1 MGTRAWQ
8 RLDRIDTDEGVLELR
23 MRGDSDFLILVDG
36 RVLMQ
41 SVAHRSEVELAVVA
55 CRPLGQ
61 AARPRVLV
69 GGLGMGYTLRAALDE
84 LPASAEVTV
93 AELTPRIVEWC
104 RGPLA
109 VLTAGAVDDPRV
121 RLHLGDVAEV
131 IARTPAAA
139 RWDAIVLDL
148 YEGPYVATGRR
159 DDPVFGKA
167 ALARTRAALAP
178 GGVLAIWSED
188 REAAFEKRL
197 RDAGLAVEVV
207 SSGRG
212 GRRHVIYV
220 ATHPR
225 EPAPGKTV
233 GHPQGRRR

>member
-8 RLDRIDTDEGVLELR
+8 RLDRVDTEEGVLELR
-23 MRGDSDFLILVDG
+23 MRGETDFLILVDG

-41 SVAHRSEVELAVVA
+41 SVAHRSELELAVVA
-55 CRPLGQ
+55 CRPLHD
-61 AARPRVLV
+61 ATRPRVLV

-84 LPASAEVTV
+84 LPATAEVTV

-109 VLTAGAVDDPRV
+109 RLTAAAVDDPRV
-121 RLHLGDVAEV
+121 RLHVGDVAEV
-131 IARTPAAA
+131 IARTPAAT

-148 YEGPYVATGRR
+148 YEGPYVATGRK

-167 ALARTRAALAP
+167 ALARAKAALAP
-178 GGVLAIWSED
+178 TGVLAIWSED
-188 REAAFEKRL
+188 HEQAFERRL
-197 RDAGLAVEVV
+197 QELGLSVEVR

-220 ATHPR
+220 ARHA
-225 EPAPGKTV
+225 PA
-233 GHPQGRRR
+233 RAR

>member
-1 MGTRAWQ
+1 MGTRTWQ
-8 RLDRIDTDEGVLELR
+8 RLDRVDTDEGVLELR
-23 MRGDSDFLILVDG
+23 MRGQTDFLILVDG

-41 SVAHRSEVELAVVA
+41 SVAHRSELELAVVA
-55 CRPLGQ
+55 CRPLRA

-84 LPASAEVTV
+84 LPRAAEVTV

-109 VLTAGAVDDPRV
+109 GLTGAAVDDPRV
-121 RLHLGDVAEV
+121 RLHVGDVAEV
-131 IARTPAAA
+131 IARTPATA

-148 YEGPYVATGRR
+148 YEGPYVATQRK

-167 ALARTRAALAP
+167 ALARAKAALAP

-188 REAAFEKRL
+188 REQAFERRL
-197 RDAGLAVEVV
+197 RDQGFTVEVR

-212 GRRHVIYV
+212 GRRHVIYLS
-220 ATHPR
+220 TLRHDR
-225 EPAPGKTV
+225 
-233 GHPQGRRR
+233 

>member
-1 MGTRAWQ
+1 MGTRTWQ
-8 RLDRIDTDEGVLELR
+8 RLDRVDTDEGMLELR
-23 MRGDSDFLILVDG
+23 MRGQTDFLILVDG

-41 SVAHRSEVELAVVA
+41 SVAHRSELELAVVA
-55 CRPLGQ
+55 CRPLRA

-84 LPASAEVTV
+84 LPRAAEVTV

-109 VLTAGAVDDPRV
+109 GLTGAAVDDPRV
-121 RLHLGDVAEV
+121 RLHVGDVAEV
-131 IARTPAAA
+131 IARTPATA

-148 YEGPYVATGRR
+148 YEGPYVATQRK

-167 ALARTRAALAP
+167 ALARAKAALAP

-188 REAAFEKRL
+188 REQAFERRL
-197 RDAGLAVEVV
+197 RDQGFTVEVR

-212 GRRHVIYV
+212 GRRHVIYLS
-220 ATHPR
+220 TLRHDR
-225 EPAPGKTV
+225 
-233 GHPQGRRR
+233 

>member
-1 MGTRAWQ
+1 MRAWE
-8 RLDRIDTDEGVLELR
+8 RIDRVDTDEGVLELR
-23 MRGDSDFLILVDG
+23 RRGDSDFLILVDG

-41 SVAHRSEVELAVVA
+41 SAAHLSEVEVAVAA
-55 CRPLGQ
+55 CRPLRGATQ
-61 AARPRVLV
+61 PRVLV

-84 LPASAEVTV
+84 LPATAEVTV

-109 VLTAGAVDDPRV
+109 PLTAAAVDDPRV
-121 RLHLGDVAEV
+121 RLHVGDVAEV
-131 IARTPAAA
+131 ITRTPATA

-159 DDPVFGKA
+159 DDPIFGKA

-178 GGVLAIWSED
+178 SGLLTIWSED

-197 RDAGLAVEVV
+197 RDQGFTVDVRLAGH
-207 SSGRG
+207 G
-212 GRRHVIYV
+212 GRRHAIYV
-220 ATHPR
+220 ASPLPR
-225 EPAPGKTV
+225 
-233 GHPQGRRR
+233 R

>member
-8 RLDRIDTDEGVLELR
+8 RLDRLDTDEGVLELR
-23 MRGDSDFLILVDG
+23 MRGDRDFLILVDG

-41 SVAHRSEVELAVVA
+41 SAAHRSELELAVVA
-55 CRPLGQ
+55 CRPLRT
-61 AARPRVLV
+61 APHPRVLV

-84 LPASAEVTV
+84 LPATAEVTV

-109 VLTAGAVDDPRV
+109 PLTAGAVDDPRV
-121 RLHLGDVAEV
+121 RVHVGDVAEV
-131 IARTPAAA
+131 IARTRATA

-148 YEGPYVATGRR
+148 YEGPYVATQRP
-159 DDPVFGKA
+159 DDPLFGKA
-167 ALARTRAALAP
+167 ALARTKAALAP

-188 REAAFEKRL
+188 REAAFEQRL
-197 RDAGLAVEVV
+197 RALGFAVEVR

-220 ATHPR
+220 A
-225 EPAPGKTV
+225 G
-233 GHPQGRRR
+233 

>member
-1 MGTRAWQ
+1 MRAWQ
-8 RLDRIDTDEGVLELR
+8 RLDRIDTEEGVLELR

-41 SVAHRSEVELAVVA
+41 SVSHRSELELAVLA
-55 CRPLGQ
+55 CRPLRG
-61 AARPRVLV
+61 ATRPRVLV

-84 LPASAEVTV
+84 LPADAEVTV

-109 VLTAGAVDDPRV
+109 KLTAAAVDDPRV
-121 RLHLGDVAEV
+121 RLHVGDVAAV
-131 IARTPAAA
+131 IAGTPATA

-167 ALARTRAALAP
+167 ALARTHAALAP
-178 GGVLAIWSED
+178 GGILTIWSED
-188 REAAFEKRL
+188 REDAFEKRL
-197 RDAGLAVEVV
+197 RDQGFTVEVHTA
-207 SSGRG
+207 GRG
-212 GRRHVIYV
+212 GRRHVVYV
-220 ATHPR
+220 AVHAPR
-225 EPAPGKTV
+225 
-233 GHPQGRRR
+233 GRR

>member
-8 RLDRIDTDEGVLELR
+8 RLDRVDTDEGVLELR

-55 CRPLGQ
+55 CRPLRQ
-61 AARPRVLV
+61 APRPRVLV

-84 LPASAEVTV
+84 LPATAEVTV

-109 VLTAGAVDDPRV
+109 RLTEAAVDDPRV
-121 RLHLGDVAEV
+121 RLHVGDVAEV

-167 ALARTRAALAP
+167 ALVRARAALAP

-188 REAAFEKRL
+188 HEAAFEKRL
-197 RDAGLAVEVV
+197 RDAGFSVEVR

-220 ATHPR
+220 ACQAPR
-225 EPAPGKTV
+225 QP
-233 GHPQGRRR
+233 R